1 MAKPSI
7 TTRTAKGSPLTIA
20 EMDANLTNIKDG
32 FIKIAVA
39 STRTPQYPSG
49 MVTLST
55 AQIKFGERSA
65 QFNGT
70 TNGFQITGMGEI
82 NASPWSVSS
91 MTFSAEQFIWIDS
104 TGTGERTIFDTRTG
118 GGHNGLHVFLNG
130 AGLLKARRGDTEIAT
145 SATALATNTWLH
157 VAVERFSYGA
167 HPTYTSGL
175 YLLVNGAVVGQWA
188 NSMDSFE
195 NSNSVRY
202 GQDRNMAG
210 YFKGFM
216 DEVRWSKNIN
226 RYMPTA
232 MGSILP
238 PPTAELNNDGTTSYL
253 FHMNDQYS
261 ITDDIFNAFNLDL
274 NDKFIINK
282 TTPTT
287 LTMDAITKSINIG
300 VDTSAL
306 TIPTY
311 VAVQTANSFNHSG
324 ARNAR
329 LDFGY
334 NEIVDMEAFVN
345 GFGEGR
351 FTINNATLIAKN
363 YLIELYGDA
372 TTAATGTIEL
382 YNHSMSYQVGNQYTI
397 AGGRIPFAVWQINIT
412 GQTVINLSIG
422 KVSGSGSETLTGG
435 MMFMK
440 ITRL

>member
-39 STRTPQYPSG
+39 STRTQMYPSG

-82 NASPWSVSS
+82 NSSPWSVSS
-91 MTFSAEQFIWIDS
+91 MSFSAEQFIWIDS

-118 GGHNGLHVFLNG
+118 AGHNGLHVFLNS

-145 SATALATNTWLH
+145 SATALATDTWLH
-157 VAVERFSYGA
+157 VAVERFNYGG
-167 HPTYTSGL
+167 HPTYSAGL
-175 YLLVNGAVVGQWA
+175 YLLVNGAVVGTWA
-188 NSMDSFE
+188 NNMDSFE

-202 GQDRNMAG
+202 GNDRNSSN

-216 DEVRWSKNIN
+216 DEVRWTKNIV

-238 PPTAELNNDGTTSYL
+238 APTAELSNDGSTSYL

-261 ITDDIFNAFNLDL
+261 ITDDIYNAFNLDL

-282 TTPTT
+282 STPTL
-287 LTMDAITKSINIG
+287 LTMDAATKSINIG
-300 VDTSAL
+300 VDTGAL
-306 TIPTY
+306 TIPVF
-311 VAVQTANSFNHSG
+311 VAVRYANAMNNAG
-324 ARNAR
+324 ARQGR
-329 LDFGY
+329 LDFT
-334 NEIVDMEAFVN
+334 NQVIDQQ
-345 GFGEGR
+345 GFTSSQSEGK
-351 FTINNATLIAKN
+351 FQIQNNANTSQN
-363 YLIELYGDA
+363 YLIEIYGDA
-372 TTAATGTIEL
+372 TTAATGSIEL
-382 YNHSMSYQVGNQYTI
+382 YNHSMSYGIGQTYSIT
-397 AGGRIPFAVWQINIT
+397 GGAIPFAAWSTNVGSNTSVQF
-412 GQTVINLSIG
+412 SIG
-422 KVSGSGSETLTGG
+422 KVSASGSESLTGG
-435 MMFMK
+435 NMFLK
-440 ITRL
+440 IRRV

>member
-39 STRTPQYPSG
+39 STRTQMYPSG

-82 NASPWSVSS
+82 NSSPWSVSS
-91 MTFSAEQFIWIDS
+91 MSFSAEQFIWIDS

-118 GGHNGLHVFLNG
+118 AGHNGLHVFLNS

-145 SATALATNTWLH
+145 SATALATDTWLH
-157 VAVERFSYGA
+157 VAVERFNYGG
-167 HPTYTSGL
+167 HPTYSAGL
-175 YLLVNGAVVGQWA
+175 YLLVNGAVVGTWA
-188 NSMDSFE
+188 NNMDSFE

-202 GQDRNMAG
+202 GNDRNSSN

-216 DEVRWSKNIN
+216 DEVRWTKNIV

-238 PPTAELNNDGTTSYL
+238 APTAELSNDGSTSYL

-261 ITDDIFNAFNLDL
+261 ITDDIYNAFNLDL

-282 TTPTT
+282 STPTL
-287 LTMDAITKSINIG
+287 LTMDAATKSINIG
-300 VDTSAL
+300 VDTGAL
-306 TIPTY
+306 TIPVF
-311 VAVQTANSFNHSG
+311 VAVRYANAMNNAG
-324 ARNAR
+324 ARQGR
-329 LDFGY
+329 LDFT
-334 NEIVDMEAFVN
+334 NQVIDQQ
-345 GFGEGR
+345 GFTSSQSEGK
-351 FTINNATLIAKN
+351 FQIQNNANTSQN
-363 YLIELYGDA
+363 YLIEIYGDA
-372 TTAATGTIEL
+372 TTAATGSIEL
-382 YNHSMSYQVGNQYTI
+382 YNHTMSYGIGQTYSIT
-397 AGGRIPFAVWQINIT
+397 GGAIPFAAWSTNVGSNTSVQF
-412 GQTVINLSIG
+412 SIG
-422 KVSGSGSETLTGG
+422 KVSASGSESLTGG
-435 MMFMK
+435 NMFLK
-440 ITRL
+440 IRRV